1 MKILMKLFEGNFTY
15 YRKKSLGLR
24 LLVTGQNVMI
34 KLLVNKTLRSWQKN
48 QKVQLPKR
56 LQYIF

>member
-24 LLVTGQNVMI
+24 LLVTGQNVVI